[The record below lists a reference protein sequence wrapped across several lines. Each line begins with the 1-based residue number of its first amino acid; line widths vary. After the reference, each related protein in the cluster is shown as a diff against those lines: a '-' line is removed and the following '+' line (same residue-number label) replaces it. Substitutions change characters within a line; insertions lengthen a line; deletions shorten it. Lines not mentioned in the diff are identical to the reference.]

1 MNLLRPALGGLLA
14 AGALALPA
22 AASATGS
29 YAVYACKGP
38 TGAVAP
44 AAGWTANRESDAFAT
59 NDCAT
64 GGPLAVGLT
73 GTGPWKG
80 GIGAEQRF
88 TAPGGTRVGSLTL
101 TRKTSGLPNAHG
113 LAYFLNADDRILD
126 SCDPGASKC
135 NADLDGKLEIPNLDA
150 GVLRFRA
157 GCFESYPDQCTS
169 NGTPLRVE
177 VPQLIVT
184 LKDTTAPFV
193 ANVGANTF
201 NAADLGGGLYRVIVN
216 VDGAPFMATP
226 VAADTCTDA
235 DPADDNPYQFLAAT
249 PCPLSINGLSTAVDT
264 TSLSNGP
271 HVIDVLIEDAAGNR
285 TVVVPSRK
293 VTVSNVNNGINAD
306 VKGRLRTWFDK
317 NRRKSFRGRYGRRVV
332 LRGRL
337 VNRNGKG
344 IQGARIDVY
353 HRRGGKLKELLKTG
367 LKTRKDG
374 KLTLILPLD
383 LTTRDIVLAYRATRP
398 GPITSRQT
406 MKLTVVSARGNVI
419 TRRPGKLGRKD

>member
-1 MNLLRPALGGLLA
+1 MNLLRPGLGGLLVTA
-14 AGALALPA
+14 ALALPA
-22 AASATGS
+22 SASATGS

-38 TGAVAP
+38 TGAAAP

-73 GTGPWKG
+73 GSGPWKG

-88 TAPGGTRVGSLTL
+88 TAPAGTRIASLTL
-101 TRKTSGLPNAHG
+101 TRTTGGLPAAHG

-135 NADLDGKLEIPNLDA
+135 NADLDGKLEIGNLNA
-150 GVLRFRA
+150 TVLRFRA
-157 GCFESYPDQCTS
+157 GCFESFPDQCTS
-169 NGTPLRVE
+169 NGSSLRVE
-177 VPQLIVT
+177 VPQLIVGLADIT
-184 LKDTTAPFV
+184 PPFV
-193 ANVGANTF
+193 ANVGATTF

-216 VDGAPFMATP
+216 VDGAPFSATP

-271 HVIDVLIEDAAGNR
+271 HTIDVLIEDAAGNR

-293 VTVSNVNNGINAD
+293 VTVNNANNGINAD
-306 VKGRLRTWFDK
+306 VKGKLRTWFDR
-317 NRRKSFRGRYGRRVV
+317 NGHKSYRGRYGRRVV

-337 VNRNGKG
+337 VNRRNKG

-353 HRRGGKLKELLKTG
+353 HRVGGKLKQLLKTG
-367 LKTRKDG
+367 LKTRQNG

-383 LTTRDIVLAYRATRP
+383 LTTRQIVLAYRARRP

-406 MKLTVVSARGNVI
+406 LKLTVVSARGNVVH
-419 TRRPGKLGRKD
+419 RRPGRLGREG